1 MPLNGSLN
9 FYFYIYFLFL
19 KREVLNL
26 NKSMVKI
33 ELRSLLQLILIEI
46 LWYVEVEENL
56 ARNNFGR
63 NSLLELVLDN
73 SNAKY

>member
-1 MPLNGSLN
+1 
-9 FYFYIYFLFL
+9 
-19 KREVLNL
+19 
-26 NKSMVKI
+26 MVKI
-33 ELRSLLQLILIEI
+33 ELRSLLQLISIEI
-46 LWYVEVEENL
+46 LWYVEGEENL